1 MIDWICPNTQ
11 KGEGQVLISASL
23 SVAPG
28 QGIKGL
34 DVVRHGVS
42 LRPARKGGPRVAR
55 DVVEGV
61 DVVHNYGHGVFGY
74 QISWGCPG
82 PVVQLVDDVL
92 NNVKARLILSLLP
105 SRILR
110 SIPGQRRPNYDMN
123 TALSCRDR
131 ASSVR
136 PVA

>member
-1 MIDWICPNTQ
+1 MYHAQDCWYVNLTFRCQNTEKVIDWICPNTQ

-61 DVVHNYGHGVFGY
+61 DVVHNYGHGVFAY
-74 QISWGCPG
+74 QIS
-82 PVVQLVDDVL
+82 
-92 NNVKARLILSLLP
+92 
-105 SRILR
+105 
-110 SIPGQRRPNYDMN
+110 
-123 TALSCRDR
+123 
-131 ASSVR
+131 
-136 PVA
+136 